1 MKLFASRMSQL
12 NTITSNAATVNRIRK
27 TFIFFLCLF
36 FFSELLSFAWHLYT
50 TMTVYII
57 TIRII
62 TLLVIIYSYVF
73 GRLFFFDARELI
85 VEFDNFSFVKSM
97 VNTKMYPINQFSRS
111 QILSYSFEKG
121 FLFNTMVIT
130 RRKSDVEDVVIRVKF
145 PSSKVIQDR
154 LDAQLSEILE
164 YNKNNP
170 DPFVRAT

>member
-12 NTITSNAATVNRIRK
+12 QTITSNVATVNKIRK
-27 TFIFFLCLF
+27 TLIFFLCLF
-36 FFSELLSFAWHLYT
+36 VFSELLSFAWNLYT

-57 TIRII
+57 SVRII
-62 TLLVIIYSYVF
+62 TLLVIIYSYIF

-85 VEFDNFSFVKSM
+85 VEFDNFPFIKSM
-97 VNTKMYPINQFSRS
+97 INTKMYPINQFSRS

-130 RRKSDVEDVVIRVKF
+130 RRKSDVEDVVIRIKF
-145 PSSKVIQDR
+145 RSSNNIQNLLASQ
-154 LDAQLSEILE
+154 LDEILE

-170 DPFVRAT
+170 DPFVRTT